1 LIMASDP
8 NIQPQSELETVAL
21 DHDTFGRLVLID
33 VEGRRHVGVD
43 PVRAFPLSDP
53 QHSISI
59 VNSEGV
65 EVLWIEDLTTL
76 APRTRKILLDE
87 LSRREFM
94 PIIERIL
101 SVSSTNDPSRWQVRT
116 DRGETTFLLKS
127 DDDVRRIGTHGAML
141 IDAAGARYLA
151 PDTRK
156 LDAASR
162 RVLERY
168 L

>member
-1 LIMASDP
+1 
-8 NIQPQSELETVAL
+8 
-21 DHDTFGRLVLID
+21 
-33 VEGRRHVGVD
+33 
-43 PVRAFPLSDP
+43 
-53 QHSISI
+53 
-59 VNSEGV
+59 NSEGV
-65 EVLWIEDLTTL
+65 EVLWIADVENL

-87 LSRREFM
+87 LARREFM
-94 PIIERIL
+94 PIIERIV
-101 SVSSTNDPSRWQVRT
+101 SVSSTSDPSQWQVRT

-127 DDDVRRIGTHGAML
+127 DDDVRRIGVHGAML

>member
-1 LIMASDP
+1 MASDP
-8 NIQPQSELETVAL
+8 HAQSEHELETIAL
-21 DHDTFGRLVLID
+21 DHDSFGRLVLID
-33 VEGRRHVGVD
+33 VEGRRHVGVET
-43 PVRAFPLSDP
+43 VRAFPLSEP
-53 QHSISI
+53 LHWVSII
-59 VNSEGV
+59 NSEGV
-65 EVLWIEDLTTL
+65 EVLWIADVENL

-87 LSRREFM
+87 LARREFM
-94 PIIERIL
+94 PIIERIV
-101 SVSSTNDPSRWQVRT
+101 SVSSTSDPSQWQVRT

-127 DDDVRRIGTHGAML
+127 DDDVRRIGVHGAML